1 MEHSMAI
8 VDWVIVFIL
17 LVSVLGGLA
26 QGFFRSAF
34 SLAGLVLGL
43 SIAAWNYKRIAVLL
57 EPIVRVKP
65 VCNAIGFAL
74 IALVVM
80 AVLGILGSVLAKMF
94 KRLGLGCL
102 DRLAGGVFGFFQGA
116 LLVTIGIL
124 VMVAF
129 FPPVH
134 WLAEARL
141 PRFFFAACHLS
152 THVSP
157 DDLAQRVRDG
167 LRVLE
172 DETPRWLHP
181 NQS

>member
-1 MEHSMAI
+1 MEHNMAL

-17 LVSVLGGLA
+17 IASVLGGFA
-26 QGFFRSAF
+26 QGFFRSVF
-34 SLAGLVLGL
+34 SLAGLIFGL
-43 SIAAWNYKRIAVLL
+43 SIAAWNYKRVAVLL
-57 EPIVRVKP
+57 EPIVRVKS
-65 VCNAIGFAL
+65 VCNAIAFAL

-80 AVLGILGSVLAKMF
+80 TLLSILGSVLAKMF

-102 DRLAGGVFGFFQGA
+102 DRMAGGVFGFFQGA

-134 WLAEARL
+134 WLGEARL
-141 PRFFFAACHLS
+141 PRFFFGVCHLS

-172 DETPRWLHP
+172 EETPRWLHP
-181 NQS
+181 NEG